1 MHSSRTMTL
10 LTLGAA
16 ERVSRTL
23 ALLACFALAGCSAY
37 KTARIVTLDEVPLSE
52 SYRRP
57 EGAAP
62 EPLFVETTAAL
73 VAKRQLKTAISVVP
87 SLESHLER
95 ELEAALGVEVEQ
107 LRVSFV
113 GYRYAYYFPSR
124 DDDFVLTVEVT
135 APAANL
141 HGELEGRIR
150 GNEPLAPLIGLDL
163 GWHDLIPDTG
173 LGRDESENTR
183 KLERRADQQA
193 WIQRALLLEATRR
206 LVASAGA
213 QRGA

>member
-1 MHSSRTMTL
+1 M
-10 LTLGAA
+10 
-16 ERVSRTL
+16 
-23 ALLACFALAGCSAY
+23 LACFVLASCSAY
-37 KTARIVTLDEVPLSE
+37 ETARVVDLNDVPLSE
-52 SYRRP
+52 SYWRP
-57 EGAAP
+57 DGASP

-73 VAKRQLKTAISVVP
+73 VAKRQLKTAISVEP

-95 ELEAALGVEVEQ
+95 ELEAALGVDVERLQ
-107 LRVSFV
+107 LSYV

-124 DDDFVLTVEVT
+124 DDDFVLRVELD

-141 HGELEGRIR
+141 HGEFEGRVR

-206 LVASAGA
+206 LVASASAG
-213 QRGA
+213 RGAE